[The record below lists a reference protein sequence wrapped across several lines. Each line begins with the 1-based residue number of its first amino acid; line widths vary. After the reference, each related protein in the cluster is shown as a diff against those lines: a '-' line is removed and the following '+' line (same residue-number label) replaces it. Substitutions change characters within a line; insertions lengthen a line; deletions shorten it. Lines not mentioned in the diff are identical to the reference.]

1 MAITPSVFV
10 IETYIW
16 NIWPSAWTEVLRES
30 KPLSISKQINQIWQA
45 LCGKKYPKKLSF
57 TRDVIEIGASWWCAD
72 TRRTLFVRLVELL
85 ETIAGRSR
93 TTNTWTYNLVKT
105 VIIIM
110 NFSHEG
116 REGNWVL
123 HLINADNAVSLGH
136 RAMENVKGGRPD
148 STYILPS
155 RLASC
160 HNGCEEEPHVSLQE
174 RVYDKELIY
183 ARVIGLL
190 ASSREINLNDMSAS
204 ELVACSPSILNE
216 D

>member
-16 NIWPSAWTEVLRES
+16 TIWPSAWPEVLREAR
-30 KPLSISKQINQIWQA
+30 PLSISKQINQIWQA
-45 LCGKKYPKKLSF
+45 LSGKKYPKKLSF
-57 TRDVIEIGASWWCAD
+57 TRNVIEIGASWWCAD

-123 HLINADNAVSLGH
+123 HLLDAG
-136 RAMENVKGGRPD
+136 AM
-148 STYILPS
+148 LPYFHS
-155 RLASC
+155 AGPR
-160 HNGCEEEPHVSLQE
+160 HLQ
-174 RVYDKELIY
+174 
-183 ARVIGLL
+183 
-190 ASSREINLNDMSAS
+190 LNFEGNMFT
-204 ELVACSPSILNE
+204 
-216 D
+216 